1 MREIKK
7 IHPDVHFEG
16 IFGPKM
22 EKISNNCWARSNE
35 LSVMGIIEP
44 IKRLPHL
51 ILLRKRILKKW
62 LKYPPDI
69 FIGID
74 APDFNFGVEQRLK
87 SNNIPT
93 FHYVAPTVWAWRKGR
108 VFEIKKKC

>member
-1 MREIKK
+1 MRIGLVAGETSGDSLGAGLMREIKK

-44 IKRLPHL
+44 IKRLP
-51 ILLRKRILKKW
+51 
-62 LKYPPDI
+62 PFDI
-69 FIGID
+69 T
-74 APDFNFGVEQRLK
+74 
-87 SNNIPT
+87 S
-93 FHYVAPTVWAWRKGR
+93 
-108 VFEIKKKC
+108 